1 MKVLHI
7 LNALMPSGAE
17 RMLYSAAKE
26 FAAHGL
32 TCHILSKGKQVGFY
46 ACALKK
52 VGYKIIHIPYTRTPF
67 FLAKFFF
74 LLRREKYDVIH
85 IHSEAAH
92 FQLGLLARFVS
103 PAKIIRTVH
112 SNARSKGWRRVA
124 RVIQRRLL
132 AVVGI
137 KYVAISPS
145 VQKLESASLGN
156 SSVLIANW
164 YDENVFV
171 PPTAEAVQSARLRF
185 GLPAHE
191 LVIITL
197 GNCSSIKNH
206 TAVIQAVATL
216 KAELRLIYLH
226 VGAEEAGEP
235 ERKLG
240 QKLGISEQILF
251 TGPLADPREALYAAD
266 VLVMPS
272 RDEGFGIAALEALA
286 CGLPA
291 ILFDVPGL
299 RDFRGHFPA
308 LILVEPKVESL
319 VSGLKSFS
327 ATQQELKTLAHR
339 EYPGIARTFYGISR
353 GVGEYINV
361 YKS

>member
-1 MKVLHI
+1 MKVLHL
-7 LNALMPSGAE
+7 LNNLMPSGAE
-17 RMLYSAAKE
+17 RMLCSAASE

-46 ACALKK
+46 AEALKNA
-52 VGYKIIHIPYTRTPF
+52 GYKIIHIPYTGSPLF
-67 FLAKFFF
+67 FAKFFF
-74 LLRREKYDVIH
+74 LLKREKYDVIH

-92 FQLGLLARFVS
+92 FQLGLLARLS
-103 PAKIIRTVH
+103 CRARIIRTVH
-112 SNARSKGWRRVA
+112 SNVRSKGWRRVA

-132 AVVGI
+132 AVAGI
-137 KYVAISPS
+137 KYVTISPGI
-145 VQKLESASLGN
+145 QRLESARLGN

-164 YDENVFV
+164 DDENVFV

-185 GLPAHE
+185 GLPARE

-197 GNCSSIKNH
+197 GNCSPVKNH
-206 TAVIQAVATL
+206 TAVLQAVATL

-235 ERKLG
+235 ERELG
-240 QKLGISEQILF
+240 QKLGISEQVVF

-272 RDEGFGIAALEALA
+272 RNEGLSIAVLEALA
-286 CGLPA
+286 SGLPA

-299 RDFRGHFPA
+299 RDFRDHFPA

-319 VSGLKSFS
+319 ASGLKNFS
-327 ATQQELKTLAHR
+327 ATQRELKTFAHR

-353 GVGEYINV
+353 GVTQYINV